1 VLLRTLTEFGF
12 LGAYNQDRGIVPF
25 ERFYVGGDGL
35 ANFSM
40 DGRET
45 IQLRGYPNSLTP
57 INSVGEQIG
66 ATVYNKFSMELRYQ
80 LH

>member
-1 VLLRTLTEFGF
+1 
-12 LGAYNQDRGIVPF
+12 VPF

-45 IQLRGYPNSLTP
+45 IQLRGYLTIPNT
-57 INSVGEQIG
+57 
-66 ATVYNKFSMELRYQ
+66 YK
-80 LH
+80 